1 MAGVRL
7 YPLRIQN
14 RAVFIVK
21 ELSKLKEQMDAER
34 VTYKEFLSYESL
46 LMGNGWNSSRQY
58 IEGIQIPLIDAT
70 RAWLEAH
77 KNGDFRFQAAAL
89 MLPKVDCLDQDQLER
104 ELWYWEKTLAEEE
117 SEEEPSYSTI
127 RECRRNIR
135 EINLK
140 LRAIESFVR
149 NTSGCY
155 DKAVTCLNILNKAD
169 TEIQKVHFDQNTNV
183 LNFTD
188 VNRNWILE
196 MDELRGISG
205 LKADGLTDD
214 QIKEAEDL
222 GFSIER
228 IASTWEELKARDI
241 DSQDIESMEDMA
253 LNFGAIVQA
262 WKNTETEADRTLVA
276 GLIKKDY
283 LAAFRANANE
293 VNVKTQIFLTEYV
306 LQASLNDRTS
316 AALQEVLNGMLAPC
330 QDSFPG
336 VGCIG
341 SNANAMSYLEVLY
354 ANAESMLKRESLYF
368 LSPNSLTDEGLRVL
382 NQRHEGILALTT
394 MTGSTYDI
402 LYGALGRGEKIIN
415 VNYITDLSDIRIDNL
430 KYNTS
435 TNAYSYD
442 ISYEGAQRSFNNAG
456 ETGATKLSN
465 SLAVTT
471 RILEM
476 PQNMRNQLYLESRAK
491 LVEAQEEL
499 EGKLYSEFMQA
510 GAVTSISAFNPLA
523 GAAAGFVFAAA
534 EGKGKNA
541 VTSLQKIVNKSG
553 IPENSI
559 TKFVQGQA
567 VTFSASAIQSIMDYQ
582 KQYNSLS
589 KDIEG
594 KDNEIYLSWF
604 GAGGAYSIGD
614 EEVSKLVVS
623 GIYNPEMIEKIGV
636 WKKEGLEGLAEKVL
650 GENVL
655 FGETPLEEIH
665 KINFIKALN
674 AEEYAIWT
682 GEGVLEMD
690 MDVFV
695 RAVENMGEKY
705 QDETDKYLD
714 FDELLRIRGKKN

>member
-1 MAGVRL
+1 
-7 YPLRIQN
+7 
-14 RAVFIVK
+14 
-21 ELSKLKEQMDAER
+21 
-34 VTYKEFLSYESL
+34 
-46 LMGNGWNSSRQY
+46 
-58 IEGIQIPLIDAT
+58 
-70 RAWLEAH
+70 
-77 KNGDFRFQAAAL
+77 
-89 MLPKVDCLDQDQLER
+89 
-104 ELWYWEKTLAEEE
+104 
-117 SEEEPSYSTI
+117 
-127 RECRRNIR
+127 
-135 EINLK
+135 
-140 LRAIESFVR
+140 
-149 NTSGCY
+149 
-155 DKAVTCLNILNKAD
+155 
-169 TEIQKVHFDQNTNV
+169 
-183 LNFTD
+183 
-188 VNRNWILE
+188 
-196 MDELRGISG
+196 
-205 LKADGLTDD
+205 
-214 QIKEAEDL
+214 
-222 GFSIER
+222 
-228 IASTWEELKARDI
+228 
-241 DSQDIESMEDMA
+241 
-253 LNFGAIVQA
+253 
-262 WKNTETEADRTLVA
+262 
-276 GLIKKDY
+276 
-283 LAAFRANANE
+283 
-293 VNVKTQIFLTEYV
+293 
-306 LQASLNDRTS
+306 
-316 AALQEVLNGMLAPC
+316 
-330 QDSFPG
+330 
-336 VGCIG
+336 
-341 SNANAMSYLEVLY
+341 
-354 ANAESMLKRESLYF
+354 
-368 LSPNSLTDEGLRVL
+368 
-382 NQRHEGILALTT
+382 
-394 MTGSTYDI
+394 
-402 LYGALGRGEKIIN
+402 
-415 VNYITDLSDIRIDNL
+415 LSDIRIDNL

>member
-1 MAGVRL
+1 
-7 YPLRIQN
+7 
-14 RAVFIVK
+14 
-21 ELSKLKEQMDAER
+21 
-34 VTYKEFLSYESL
+34 
-46 LMGNGWNSSRQY
+46 
-58 IEGIQIPLIDAT
+58 
-70 RAWLEAH
+70 
-77 KNGDFRFQAAAL
+77 
-89 MLPKVDCLDQDQLER
+89 
-104 ELWYWEKTLAEEE
+104 
-117 SEEEPSYSTI
+117 
-127 RECRRNIR
+127 
-135 EINLK
+135 
-140 LRAIESFVR
+140 
-149 NTSGCY
+149 
-155 DKAVTCLNILNKAD
+155 
-169 TEIQKVHFDQNTNV
+169 
-183 LNFTD
+183 
-188 VNRNWILE
+188 
-196 MDELRGISG
+196 
-205 LKADGLTDD
+205 
-214 QIKEAEDL
+214 
-222 GFSIER
+222 
-228 IASTWEELKARDI
+228 
-241 DSQDIESMEDMA
+241 
-253 LNFGAIVQA
+253 
-262 WKNTETEADRTLVA
+262 
-276 GLIKKDY
+276 
-283 LAAFRANANE
+283 
-293 VNVKTQIFLTEYV
+293 
-306 LQASLNDRTS
+306 
-316 AALQEVLNGMLAPC
+316 
-330 QDSFPG
+330 
-336 VGCIG
+336 
-341 SNANAMSYLEVLY
+341 
-354 ANAESMLKRESLYF
+354 
-368 LSPNSLTDEGLRVL
+368 
-382 NQRHEGILALTT
+382 
-394 MTGSTYDI
+394 
-402 LYGALGRGEKIIN
+402 
-415 VNYITDLSDIRIDNL
+415 LSDIRIDNL

-523 GAAAGFVFAAA
+523 GAAAGFVFAAV

-650 GENVL
+650 GEKGL
-655 FGETPLEEIH
+655 FEETPPEG
-665 KINFIKALN
+665 KQNNKTDFIDSLN
-674 AEEYAIWT
+674 AEEMAVWT

-690 MDVFV
+690 INTFV
-695 RAVENMGEKY
+695 QATENMGEKY
-705 QDETDKYLD
+705 QKATKGGTLD
-714 FDELLRIRGKKN
+714 FDELLRIKGERN